1 MLFVLQNGPR
11 NSSIIQFVLQCV
23 LCNGEG
29 GSVIQSVIRNDAC
42 NGRERLKRGV

>member
-1 MLFVLQNGPR
+1 MLFVLQNRPR
-11 NSSIIQFVLQCV
+11 NGSIIQFVLQRV